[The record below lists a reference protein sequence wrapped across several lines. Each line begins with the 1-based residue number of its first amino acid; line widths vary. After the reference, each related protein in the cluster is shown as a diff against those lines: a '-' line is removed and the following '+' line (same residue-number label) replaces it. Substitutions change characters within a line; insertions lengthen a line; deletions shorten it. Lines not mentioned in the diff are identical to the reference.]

1 MMKRILSM
9 ILLICM
15 IITMI
20 PVNAL
25 AEVHDMVINPTAA
38 EATSQK
44 ASPFKDV
51 SELDWFY
58 DSILYVFENGIFNGT
73 GDDSFSP
80 YESMSRS
87 MFVTV
92 LGRIAGVDPAK
103 YSAGSGFADV
113 DEDAY
118 YASYITWALEKG
130 VTAGVGNNRFDPDG
144 IVTREQMAVF
154 AVRFFNALD
163 IDFSADSN
171 SFEAPVDISDIAP
184 WALDSVMKLWKAGWL
199 KGDNNGFFN
208 PKDNAERASA
218 ATFCTRIHKGV
229 TKWHEDN
236 TLPSQTP
243 TPSLTATPTPL
254 PSLTPSPSPTPT
266 QTPVPTSI
274 PPSDSDRNYTYYTVS
289 FNSNGGATVDPIR
302 VRSGRT
308 ISSLLV
314 PIKENA
320 IFLGWYQD
328 EGLYENEF
336 TKDSVVTSNI
346 TLYAKYLIVEEI
358 AEEVLD
364 NSFALIDQ
372 NSDLTITIE
381 ALNPN
386 MTVTDVKNGISLED
400 NTGSDSS
407 GLTITGSNGVFT
419 LKGTDG
425 FIEGAS
431 YKLILDDEKL
441 TFADQEDYVRICS
454 FTIKKDEVYNIEF
467 NSDIVY
473 IPDSHIEDIV
483 QNNNDMAY
491 MSVPPLFQLFGME
504 NAKKPFYKGLF
515 DAISESIYGG
525 DEGDRTPGLLNA
537 IQTRS
542 QLRHAP
548 RILTYPIINKK
559 RQFINTLRHFCS
571 YILIPLYFFS

>member
-130 VTAGVGNNRFDPDG
+130 ETAGVGNNRFDPDG

-571 YILIPLYFFS
+571 YILIPLYFSS

>member
-229 TKWHEDN
+229 T
-236 TLPSQTP
+236 
-243 TPSLTATPTPL
+243 
-254 PSLTPSPSPTPT
+254 
-266 QTPVPTSI
+266 
-274 PPSDSDRNYTYYTVS
+274 
-289 FNSNGGATVDPIR
+289 NGMK
-302 VRSGRT
+302 T
-308 ISSLLV
+308 I
-314 PIKENA
+314 
-320 IFLGWYQD
+320 
-328 EGLYENEF
+328 
-336 TKDSVVTSNI
+336 
-346 TLYAKYLIVEEI
+346 
-358 AEEVLD
+358 
-364 NSFALIDQ
+364 
-372 NSDLTITIE
+372 
-381 ALNPN
+381 
-386 MTVTDVKNGISLED
+386 
-400 NTGSDSS
+400 
-407 GLTITGSNGVFT
+407 
-419 LKGTDG
+419 
-425 FIEGAS
+425 
-431 YKLILDDEKL
+431 
-441 TFADQEDYVRICS
+441 
-454 FTIKKDEVYNIEF
+454 
-467 NSDIVY
+467 
-473 IPDSHIEDIV
+473 
-483 QNNNDMAY
+483 
-491 MSVPPLFQLFGME
+491 LF
-504 NAKKPFYKGLF
+504 P
-515 DAISESIYGG
+515 
-525 DEGDRTPGLLNA
+525 
-537 IQTRS
+537 
-542 QLRHAP
+542 LRHP
-548 RILTYPIINKK
+548 R
-559 RQFINTLRHFCS
+559 HH
-571 YILIPLYFFS
+571 

>member
-1 MMKRILSM
+1 
-9 ILLICM
+9 
-15 IITMI
+15 
-20 PVNAL
+20 
-25 AEVHDMVINPTAA
+25 
-38 EATSQK
+38 
-44 ASPFKDV
+44 
-51 SELDWFY
+51 
-58 DSILYVFENGIFNGT
+58 
-73 GDDSFSP
+73 
-80 YESMSRS
+80 
-87 MFVTV
+87 
-92 LGRIAGVDPAK
+92 
-103 YSAGSGFADV
+103 
-113 DEDAY
+113 
-118 YASYITWALEKG
+118 
-130 VTAGVGNNRFDPDG
+130 
-144 IVTREQMAVF
+144 
-154 AVRFFNALD
+154 
-163 IDFSADSN
+163 
-171 SFEAPVDISDIAP
+171 
-184 WALDSVMKLWKAGWL
+184 MKLWKAGWL

-571 YILIPLYFFS
+571 YILIPLYFSS